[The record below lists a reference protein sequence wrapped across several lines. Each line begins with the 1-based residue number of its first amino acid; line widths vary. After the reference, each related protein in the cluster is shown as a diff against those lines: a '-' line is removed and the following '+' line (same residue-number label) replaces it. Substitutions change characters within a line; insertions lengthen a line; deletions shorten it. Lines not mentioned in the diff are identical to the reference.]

1 MASIIYENEELADDD
16 QFFGAYGIPL
26 GSTLFLNERR
36 LGERMRRRAPVVAM
50 IPMPTKLS
58 FSAQALPGKSHQAN
72 QENGS
77 KQRSVHGEQIVFK
90 DNVPLNFG
98 TPAGER
104 TVYAKRGA
112 PLGMSFVQNEVPLS
126 VTTLSQDSQARQ
138 LGIEF
143 GWILKGVD
151 GIDVSEL
158 TDFRNV
164 YEILLRALTP
174 IQGNASDLQL
184 PVPLQDTSNTIEI
197 GNVVV
202 IKGLKDRA
210 DMNGKQAVVME
221 RIQSNKGA
229 FHFELLLTGSTDQ
242 ERVCCKPENLEKE
255 QS

>member
-1 MASIIYENEELADDD
+1 
-16 QFFGAYGIPL
+16 
-26 GSTLFLNERR
+26 
-36 LGERMRRRAPVVAM
+36 
-50 IPMPTKLS
+50 
-58 FSAQALPGKSHQAN
+58 
-72 QENGS
+72 
-77 KQRSVHGEQIVFK
+77 
-90 DNVPLNFG
+90 
-98 TPAGER
+98 
-104 TVYAKRGA
+104 
-112 PLGMSFVQNEVPLS
+112 MSFVQNEVPLS

-143 GWILKGVD
+143 GWILKGID

-164 YEILLRALTP
+164 YEILLRALAP
-174 IQGNASDLQL
+174 RQGNASDLQL

-242 ERVCCKPENLEKE
+242 E
-255 QS
+255 